1 MPRLSG
7 LQRDVLSLYRSC
19 LRAARTKPAESRP
32 KFAAFAR
39 TEFEKNADLDK
50 KDFGTVEFLLR
61 KGKRQLEVFGEPGV
75 KSIG

>member
-7 LQRDVLSLYRSC
+7 LQKDVLSLYRAC
-19 LRAARTKPAESRP
+19 LRATRTKPAENRP
-32 KFAAFAR
+32 KFASYAR
-39 TEFEKNADLDK
+39 AEFEKNAHLSK

-61 KGKRQLEVFGEPGV
+61 KGKRQLEVFAEPGV